1 MFEQV
6 RLRSNRAETM
16 ASAVSDPNR
25 ASGFVD
31 VGEFER
37 LLRAWAVRTEP
48 SADVEAISLVLL
60 LSRLSTQV
68 LNELDTRVH
77 RPRGWSW
84 SGFRIMLAVLV
95 MGPLE
100 PRQVA
105 PLAGV
110 SRASISA
117 VLNTL
122 ERDGLVER
130 RRDSADRRVVTIVLT
145 ERGQDQVL
153 TTYAEQH
160 LLEREWAQTLSRDEI
175 RLFTGL
181 LRKMLASRA
190 EPTGDTSD

>member
-1 MFEQV
+1 
-6 RLRSNRAETM
+6 M
-16 ASAVSDPNR
+16 ASAASEPNR

-37 LLRAWAVRTEP
+37 LFRTWAVRTEP
-48 SADVEAISLVLL
+48 STDVEAISLVLL

-68 LNELDTRVH
+68 LNELDTLVH

-145 ERGQDQVL
+145 RAGQDQVL

-175 RLFTGL
+175 RVFTDL
-181 LRKMLASRA
+181 LRKMLAGRG
-190 EPTGDTSD
+190 EQIGDVAD

>member
-1 MFEQV
+1 
-6 RLRSNRAETM
+6 M
-16 ASAVSDPNR
+16 ASEISDPNR
-25 ASGFVD
+25 TSGFVD
-31 VGEFER
+31 VEEFER
-37 LLRAWAVRTEP
+37 LLRTWAVRTEP

-60 LSRLSTQV
+60 LSRLSSQV

-145 ERGQDQVL
+145 ERGQNQVL

-175 RLFTGL
+175 TVFTGL
-181 LRKMLASRA
+181 LRKMLASRG
-190 EPTGDTSD
+190 EPIADTRD

>member
-1 MFEQV
+1 MV
-6 RLRSNRAETM
+6 NAM
-16 ASAVSDPNR
+16 SDPNR
-25 ASGFVD
+25 TSGYVD
-31 VGEFER
+31 VEEFER
-37 LLRAWAVRTEP
+37 LLRAWAVRTYDDVD
-48 SADVEAISLVLL
+48 ADAISLVLL
-60 LSRLSTQV
+60 MSRVSSQV

-145 ERGQDQVL
+145 ELGQAQLLNTYSEQQVV
-153 TTYAEQH
+153 
-160 LLEREWAQTLSRDEI
+160 EREWAATLSNSEI
-175 RLFTGL
+175 KQFTRL
-181 LRKMLASRA
+181 LRKMLAGRT
-190 EPTGDTSD
+190 EPVDDDSD

>member
-1 MFEQV
+1 LSRSDVV
-6 RLRSNRAETM
+6 RTPAETM
-16 ASAVSDPNR
+16 VSAVSEPNR

-31 VGEFER
+31 VEEFER
-37 LLRAWAVRTEP
+37 LLRAWGVR
-48 SADVEAISLVLL
+48 SDASVDVEAISLVLL
-60 LSRLSTQV
+60 LSRLSSQV

-160 LLEREWAQTLSRDEI
+160 LVEREWARTLSRDEI
-175 RLFTGL
+175 QQFTGL
-181 LRKMLASRA
+181 LRKMLASRG
-190 EPTGDTSD
+190 EPVGDPSD

>member
-1 MFEQV
+1 MV
-6 RLRSNRAETM
+6 
-16 ASAVSDPNR
+16 SAMSDPNR
-25 ASGFVD
+25 TSGYVD
-31 VGEFER
+31 VEEFER
-37 LLRAWAVRTEP
+37 LLRVWAERT
-48 SADVEAISLVLL
+48 SQAVDVEAISLVLL
-60 LSRLSTQV
+60 LSRLSSQV
-68 LNELDTRVH
+68 LNELDARVH

-145 ERGQDQVL
+145 ERGQEQVL

-160 LLEREWAQTLSRDEI
+160 VVEREWAQTLSSDEI
-175 RLFTGL
+175 RQFTGL
-181 LRKMLASRA
+181 LRKMLASRG
-190 EPTGDTSD
+190 EPLGDKPA

>member
-1 MFEQV
+1 
-6 RLRSNRAETM
+6 
-16 ASAVSDPNR
+16 
-25 ASGFVD
+25 VD
-31 VGEFER
+31 V
-37 LLRAWAVRTEP
+37 
-48 SADVEAISLVLL
+48 DAISLVLL
-60 LSRLSTQV
+60 LSRLSSQV
-68 LNELDTRVH
+68 LNELDARVH

-160 LLEREWAQTLSRDEI
+160 VVEREWAETLSSGEI
-175 RLFTGL
+175 RQFADL
-181 LRKMLASRA
+181 LRRMLAGRG
-190 EPTGDTSD
+190 EPLGDRSS

>member
-1 MFEQV
+1 M
-6 RLRSNRAETM
+6 SDHNRT
-16 ASAVSDPNR
+16 
-25 ASGFVD
+25 SGYVD
-31 VGEFER
+31 VEEFER
-37 LLRAWAVRTEP
+37 LLRAWAVKT
-48 SADVEAISLVLL
+48 SSDVDVEAISLVLL
-60 LSRLSTQV
+60 LSRVSSQV

-145 ERGQDQVL
+145 ELGKAQL
-153 TTYAEQH
+153 LNTYTEQH
-160 LLEREWAQTLSRDEI
+160 VVEREWAATLSSGEI
-175 RLFTGL
+175 KQLTGL
-181 LRKMLASRA
+181 LRKMLAGRTEQPEHA
-190 EPTGDTSD
+190 VD